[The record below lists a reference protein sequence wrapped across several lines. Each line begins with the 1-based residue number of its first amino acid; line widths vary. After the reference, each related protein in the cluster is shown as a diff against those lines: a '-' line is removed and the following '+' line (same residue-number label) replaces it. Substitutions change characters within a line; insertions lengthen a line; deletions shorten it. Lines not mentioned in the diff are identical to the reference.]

1 MATEKIS
8 TVIIDDDAVTGDKI
22 ENNPTVAG
30 NLSVGG
36 TATVTGTS
44 TFTGASTFSG
54 GIANSGTIAAGTLG
68 SSVVVPGA
76 TQVLLHDQTITSST
90 QYIDI
95 EGKLSS
101 TYLTYLLVGNALRPV
116 DDDKAFWLIFGSGN
130 AGSVSWYTTGTYECH
145 VMGNTHS
152 SYTSLINI
160 TSATKAVIAG
170 FGNQGNQTNEHTSF
184 STWIWGSQGDGTA
197 SSYTSGSIN
206 ASTINASG
214 AFYTCIGGFLVG
226 STTAF
231 TSLRLQYS
239 SGNISVGNVKLYGY
253 K

>member
-1 MATEKIS
+1 MSNIVIPDGGNIGSASDPDAIS
-8 TVIIDDDAVTGDKI
+8 I
-22 ENNPTVAG
+22 
-30 NLSVGG
+30 
-36 TATVTGTS
+36 
-44 TFTGASTFSG
+44 ASNGKLTFSQ
-54 GIANSGTIAAGTLG
+54 GIANTGTIDAGIIG
-68 SSVVVPGA
+68 DSVVVPGA

-90 QYIDI
+90 QYLDI

-101 TYLTYLLVGNALRPV
+101 TYLTYLLVGNAFQPV
-116 DDDKAFWLIFGSGN
+116 DDNKAIWLRFGSGS

-145 VMGNTHS
+145 VMGNTS
-152 SYTSLINI
+152 NSFTSLINI
-160 TSATKAVIAG
+160 TSETKAVIAG

-197 SSYTSGSIN
+197 SSFTSGSIN
-206 ASTINASG
+206 ASTIDASG
-214 AFYTCIGGFLVG
+214 SFFTCIGGFLVG
-226 STTAF
+226 SDTAF